1 MSNYEPTERTRIRR
15 LPDRGDYD
23 RQTVH
28 AILDEALVAHVGITT
43 PEGPVVLPLTFA
55 RVDET
60 IYFHGAVANHLLR
73 TAKGG
78 TDVCLTVTLLDGL
91 VLAKSAFHHSMNYRC
106 VVVMGQARVVEDA
119 GEKLLALDAIVD
131 RVAPDRSKEARSP
144 NDSELRS
151 TLVLALPLV
160 EVSAK
165 IRSGGPIDDE
175 ADAEWPA
182 WAGVIPVRLVQG

>member
-28 AILDEALVAHVGITT
+28 GILDEALVAHVGITT

-60 IYFHGAVANHLLR
+60 VYFHGAVANHLLR

-106 VVVMGQARVVEDA
+106 VVVMGRARVVEDA
-119 GEKLLALDAIVD
+119 GEKLRALDAIVD

-175 ADAEWPA
+175 ADADWPA

>member
-28 AILDEALVAHVGITT
+28 AILDEALVAHV
-43 PEGPVVLPLTFA
+43 VLPLTFA

-78 TDVCLTVTLLDGL
+78 TDVCVTVTLLDGL

>member
-60 IYFHGAVANHLLR
+60 VYFHGAVANHLLR

-106 VVVMGQARVVEDA
+106 VVVMGRARVVEDA
-119 GEKLLALDAIVD
+119 GEKLRALDAIVD

-175 ADAEWPA
+175 ADADWPA